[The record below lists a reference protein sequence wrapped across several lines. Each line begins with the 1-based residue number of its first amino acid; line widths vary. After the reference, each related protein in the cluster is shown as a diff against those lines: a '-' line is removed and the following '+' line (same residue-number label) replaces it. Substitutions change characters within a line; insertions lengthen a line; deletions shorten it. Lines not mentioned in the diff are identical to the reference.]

1 MKIETIRP
9 HCYLD
14 ISIGGEN
21 IGRIVLELFSDLAP
35 KSVENFQGIVNG
47 RKLKDNKILTYKGNF
62 FHRVIKNFIVQAG
75 DLKHGM
81 SLEGYSGNEIGTGS
95 LPETS
100 EQLQELENSDFTFEE
115 PFNLCMANSDSDGYS
130 SQFFITTFPEPH
142 LKGKYSVFG
151 RVIHGKPVVRQME
164 RVDTDKQNKPLNVQL
179 IRIEDCG
186 DWNESMGIP
195 EYNSCSDQIGGDKYE
210 EYPDD
215 DGHIDKDAADQA
227 FKAAN
232 TIKESGNLLMK
243 NGRRKEAFLKYR
255 KSLRYV
261 MELIPDEDREPE
273 WARKFLDLKKK
284 LYLNLSMVTLQLG
297 FFDKALDY
305 TTYLLEMINLSP
317 QESAKAHYRR
327 GISFKELKRK
337 DSALTEFKAAHN
349 YIPTDTIIKSELD
362 NALKSIEE
370 KKKAEKNR
378 FAKFFK

>member
-1 MKIETIRP
+1 MKIEAIRP

-35 KSVENFQGIVNG
+35 RTAENFQGIVNG
-47 RKLKDNKILTYKGNF
+47 RKTKDNGILTYKGNY

-75 DLKHGM
+75 DLKYGM

-95 LPETS
+95 LLETS
-100 EQLQELENSDFTFEE
+100 EQGQELENSDFSFDE
-115 PFNLCMANSDSDGYS
+115 PFNLCMANSESNGES

-151 RVIHGKPVVRQME
+151 RVIHGKPIVRQME
-164 RVDTDKQNKPLNVQL
+164 RIDTDKQDRPLKEQL
-179 IRIEDCG
+179 IRIENCG
-186 DWNESMGIP
+186 DWDENMGIP

-215 DGHIDKDAADQA
+215 DKHIDKDAADQA
-227 FKAAN
+227 FKAGN

-243 NGRRKEAFLKYR
+243 NGRKREAFLKYK

-261 MELIPDEDREPE
+261 MELIPDEEREPE
-273 WARKFLDLKKK
+273 WTRKFLDLKKK

-297 FFDKALDY
+297 LNDKTLDY
-305 TTYLLEMINLSP
+305 TTYLLEMNNLSP

-327 GISFKELKRK
+327 GISFRELKRNE
-337 DSALTEFKAAHN
+337 SALKEFRAAHN
-349 YIPTDTIIKSELD
+349 DAPQDTVINNELD
-362 NALKSIEE
+362 KALKSIEE
-370 KKKAEKNR
+370 KKEAEKNK